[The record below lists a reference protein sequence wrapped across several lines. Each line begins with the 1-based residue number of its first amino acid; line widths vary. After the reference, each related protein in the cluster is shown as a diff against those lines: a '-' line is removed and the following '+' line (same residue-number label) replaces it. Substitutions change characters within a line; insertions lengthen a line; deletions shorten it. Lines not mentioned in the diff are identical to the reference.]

1 MTLILVDPP
10 PAKDGQCWFRLGI
23 MNDDIYE
30 TPNVGIDG
38 LYSNYARVKKKQ
50 ACQFHLHR

>member
-1 MTLILVDPP
+1 
-10 PAKDGQCWFRLGI
+10 